1 MESCIYRRS
10 SSVVVDLVGG
20 GLLAGLGFAMLGG
33 LADSVFGVAPV
44 LELLFVA
51 LTALLL
57 VLFLVVVLFLLVA
70 TVFASTRRIEVS
82 DEGVTFLCLRRRLA
96 VPWVALRS
104 VQVTGSS
111 PRRVIVMLHF
121 EEGRPRGMAIAR
133 AHAGQFI
140 EDLRCRRPE
149 LPGLNFAG
157 WSAGARARWSSSP
170 RRVGDEIAE
179 PERHWLRRQGRR
191 NLCGGGVLL
200 LYVFT
205 IVGGALLG
213 WWPTHGPVIGVGYLL
228 VYLLVIPCAIGFYP
242 LIRRYWLLRRVQRL
256 ANTPLPVT
264 EMMMLS
270 RHIPGWSSIYGGE
283 SPEDWALL
291 WHPEGV
297 QSRCALCVR
306 LLRPDPRGAKP
317 AGRFAML
324 KAHRACD
331 DAAALEQVEVLGFP
345 EQGEWVLIRVAPGMI
360 LWPRKCATA
369 TVAGRS
375 WVSRLSNRLHGPSDG
390 RSVSRS
396 RAA

>member
-1 MESCIYRRS
+1 MESHTYRRS
-10 SSVVVDLVGG
+10 TSVVVDLVWG
-20 GLLAGLGFAMLGG
+20 GLLAGLGFAMLGD
-33 LADSVFGVAPV
+33 LADSVLGVGPV

-57 VLFLVVVLFLLVA
+57 VLFLVVVLFLLVV

-82 DEGVTFLCLRRRLA
+82 DEGVTFLSPRRRLA

-133 AHAGQFI
+133 AHAGQLI
-140 EDLRCRRPE
+140 EDLRSRRPE

-157 WSAGARARWSSSP
+157 WSAGARARWSSSL
-170 RRVGDEIAE
+170 RRVADEIAE
-179 PERHWLRRQGRR
+179 PERHWLRRQARR
-191 NLCGGGVLL
+191 NLCGGVLL

-213 WWPTHGPVIGVGYLL
+213 WWPTHGPIIGVG
-228 VYLLVIPCAIGFYP
+228 YLLVIPCAIGFYP

-264 EMMMLS
+264 AMMMLS

-297 QSRCALCVR
+297 QSPCALCVR
-306 LLRPDPRGAKP
+306 LLLSDPRGAKP

-324 KAHRACD
+324 SAHRACD
-331 DAAALEQVEVLGFP
+331 DTAALEQVEVLGIP